1 MMIKHL
7 YDSIR
12 NSQYWDNVLLVIN
25 FDEHGGFADHV
36 PPPVGVPAPQD
47 GITFT
52 GTSDAHNVTYDFTRL
67 GVRVPAFIVY
77 VSHSFSFMKLLT
89 MSRSP
94 FIPANTLLKVND
106 GTSYAPTSAWTH
118 SSFLHFFAELWDLEG
133 MNNRVG
139 WAKTFES
146 VFTNKARTDA
156 PESLPTPT
164 WVGGVGQPEPS
175 VFYKLN
181 QPYSYYENM

>member
-1 MMIKHL
+1 MFQVLKAPQSL
-7 YDSIR
+7 SDKLS
-12 NSQYWDNVLLVIN
+12 STLLVIN

-36 PPPVGVPAPQD
+36 PPPVNVPAPQD
-47 GITFT
+47 GITYT
-52 GTSDAHNVTYDFTRL
+52 GLSDAHNVTYDFTRL
-67 GVRVPAFIVY
+67 GVRVPAFII
-77 VSHSFSFMKLLT
+77 
-89 MSRSP
+89 SP
-94 FIPANTLLKVND
+94 FIQPNTLLKVND
-106 GTSYAPTSAWTH
+106 GTSYAPNSAWTH

-133 MNNRVG
+133 LNNRVG

-164 WVGGVGQPEPS
+164 WVGHVGQPEPS